1 MKRRENVLAYLDWLS
16 IWLYLLLLLV
26 GLATIYAVNFDDGQ
40 YFFDGRLPHMRQ
52 LVWVAVSILAAAVVM
67 ILDYKF
73 FSAMAWPFYGFMIIL
88 LLVTFAIAPSI
99 NGARSWLVFGP
110 VSLQPAEFAK
120 IATSLA
126 LARYLTSV
134 DVNLSR
140 LKSQLIAMALIALPM
155 ALVIMQRDIG
165 TALVFTGFF
174 LVLYREGFPA
184 TVPVIGFYVGL
195 LFISTLLFGPVS
207 VSLAITAVL
216 AFLTIFIIRNWKRLK
231 IRFLEIILIYL
242 LSFTFVN
249 FGVNLL
255 FYKALQ
261 PHQQSRINVLLGRE
275 VERGAN
281 YNVEQSKIAIGSGG
295 VLGKGYL
302 KGTLTKGDFVP
313 EQGTDFIFSGIGEEF
328 GFVGSSL
335 FLLLFMAFLLRILR
349 LAERQ
354 RSRFTRIYA
363 YGVASVLFLHYL
375 VNVGMAIG
383 LLPVIGI
390 PLPFISYGGS
400 SLLGFTVSLAI
411 LLKLDAYRK
420 LVLR

>member
-1 MKRRENVLAYLDWLS
+1 
-16 IWLYLLLLLV
+16 
-26 GLATIYAVNFDDGQ
+26 
-40 YFFDGRLPHMRQ
+40 
-52 LVWVAVSILAAAVVM
+52 
-67 ILDYKF
+67 
-73 FSAMAWPFYGFMIIL
+73 
-88 LLVTFAIAPSI
+88 
-99 NGARSWLVFGP
+99 
-110 VSLQPAEFAK
+110 
-120 IATSLA
+120 
-126 LARYLTSV
+126 
-134 DVNLSR
+134 
-140 LKSQLIAMALIALPM
+140 
-155 ALVIMQRDIG
+155 
-165 TALVFTGFF
+165 
-174 LVLYREGFPA
+174 
-184 TVPVIGFYVGL
+184 
-195 LFISTLLFGPVS
+195 
-207 VSLAITAVL
+207 
-216 AFLTIFIIRNWKRLK
+216 
-231 IRFLEIILIYL
+231 
-242 LSFTFVN
+242 
-249 FGVNLL
+249 VNLL

-281 YNVEQSKIAIGSGG
+281 YNVEQAKIAIGSGG
-295 VLGKGYL
+295 VFGKGYL

-335 FLLLFMAFLLRILR
+335 FLLLFMALLLRILW

-363 YGVASVLFLHYL
+363 YGVASVLFMHFL

>member
-1 MKRRENVLAYLDWLS
+1 MKRKENIFSSLDWVTV
-16 IWLYLLLLLV
+16 WLYFLLV
-26 GLATIYAVNFDDGQ
+26 GIGLATIYAVNVEEGQ
-40 YFFDGRLPHMRQ
+40 RFFDLSLPHMRQ
-52 LVWVAVSILAAAVVM
+52 LLWLGVSLLLAAAVM
-67 ILDYKF
+67 IVDYSF
-73 FSAMAWPFYGFMIIL
+73 FSTMTWPFYFIIL
-88 LLVTFAIAPSI
+88 ILMLVTLAIAPTI

-126 LARYLTSV
+126 LARYLSGV
-134 DVNLSR
+134 DVR
-140 LKSQLIAMALIALPM
+140 LNHMRTQIMAMAIVALPM
-155 ALVIMQRDIG
+155 LLIILQRDIG

-184 TVPVIGFYVGL
+184 TVPLIGFYILL
-195 LFISTLLFGPVS
+195 LFVATLLFGPLS
-207 VSLAITAVL
+207 ISMVL
-216 AFLTIFIIRNWKRLK
+216 AFLLLLFLILAIRNWKRMK
-231 IRFLEIILIYL
+231 VRVLEVILIFL

-249 FGVNLL
+249 FGVNML
-255 FYKALQ
+255 FNKALQ

-281 YNVEQSKIAIGSGG
+281 YNVQQAKIAIGSGG
-295 VLGKGYL
+295 LTGKGYL

-328 GFVGSSL
+328 GFLGSSL
-335 FLLLFMAFLLRILR
+335 FLLLFMGLLLRILWI
-349 LAERQ
+349 AERQ

-363 YGVASVLFLHYL
+363 YGVASVLFMHFL
-375 VNVGMAIG
+375 VNIGMAIG

-400 SLLGFTVSLAI
+400 SLLGFTLSLAI

-420 LVLR
+420 VVLR

>member
-1 MKRRENVLAYLDWLS
+1 M
-16 IWLYLLLLLV
+16 
-26 GLATIYAVNFDDGQ
+26 
-40 YFFDGRLPHMRQ
+40 
-52 LVWVAVSILAAAVVM
+52 
-67 ILDYKF
+67 
-73 FSAMAWPFYGFMIIL
+73 
-88 LLVTFAIAPSI
+88 
-99 NGARSWLVFGP
+99 
-110 VSLQPAEFAK
+110 
-120 IATSLA
+120 
-126 LARYLTSV
+126 
-134 DVNLSR
+134 
-140 LKSQLIAMALIALPM
+140 
-155 ALVIMQRDIG
+155 
-165 TALVFTGFF
+165 
-174 LVLYREGFPA
+174 
-184 TVPVIGFYVGL
+184 
-195 LFISTLLFGPVS
+195 STLLFGPVT

-216 AFLTIFIIRNWKRLK
+216 AFFMVFIIRNWKRLK

-249 FGVNLL
+249 FGVDML

-281 YNVEQSKIAIGSGG
+281 YNVEQAKIAIGSGG

-335 FLLLFMAFLLRILR
+335 FLLLFMALLLRILW

-354 RSRFTRIYA
+354 RSSFTRIYA
-363 YGVASVLFLHYL
+363 YGVASVLFMHFL

-400 SLLGFTVSLAI
+400 SLLGFTISLAI